1 MNLKKLETKCPVC
14 GSKNV
19 PVEFT
24 AEIGRFGP
32 TVKAEYL
39 CTGFVRRIFKPK
51 KACKVKYSVKL
62 IEKDAECVMNA
73 MGGTGN
79 E

>member
-32 TVKAEYL
+32 TVKRNTCVPDL
-39 CTGFVRRIFKPK
+39 CGGFLSRRRLAK
-51 KACKVKYSVKL
+51 
-62 IEKDAECVMNA
+62 
-73 MGGTGN
+73 
-79 E
+79 